1 VRFLTALKQG
11 GSGGESVQHW
21 IATIQY
27 AYVAPSKDEQLR
39 SLNPLGF
46 RILEYRREPEI
57 VSEPAPSTTPTT
69 TAGASS

>member
-1 VRFLTALKQG
+1 
-11 GSGGESVQHW
+11 VQHW